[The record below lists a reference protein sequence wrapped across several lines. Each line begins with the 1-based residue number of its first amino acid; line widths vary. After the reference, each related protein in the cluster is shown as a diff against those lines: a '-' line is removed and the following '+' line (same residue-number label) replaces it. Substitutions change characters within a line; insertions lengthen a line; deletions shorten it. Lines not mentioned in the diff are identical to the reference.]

1 MLTELFSLEAHVFA
15 AAHVRVADAKKLS
28 AVVGFAALPALRLL
42 AALCG
47 LASLGVKSCVI
58 NDKGSLPRFDL
69 FHFEWSICSW
79 KVREALC
86 GLASLGVKSCVIN
99 DKGSLPRF
107 DLFHFEWSICSW
119 KVRCVLAEKGI
130 PWTSWQLKAPL
141 HNNYH
146 PAYVQLR
153 SLGNPGGG
161 RLVGEVFSG
170 ATAASSQGFDPLA
183 VPTLLDRQKKK
194 VVVDSK
200 VICEYLELEL
210 PEPRLVPKEYQEVI
224 AKHLSL
230 VDETPHM
237 GMFYGLHLA
246 ETPKD
251 PIVKKFAELTKG
263 SQKGQLKTIDKYLA
277 DPSLPIHLRPLYEAK
292 RKKTSMAQLKVGV
305 NCTREAF
312 HEMHA
317 TVKSFLGQLESDLKQ
332 SGGPYICGNTYT
344 MADLVWFTS
353 LLRLLELGYEDWFSG
368 RALPC
373 VHAYAARIL
382 RRTELARATYLSG
395 VLPNVGQFTEYVGK
409 FCFDYKP
416 VPLDQT
422 FAKTQHHEHDTRDG
436 VAAAE
441 GPAYDAGQSN
451 L

>member
-1 MLTELFSLEAHVFA
+1 MT
-15 AAHVRVADAKKLS
+15 S
-28 AVVGFAALPALRLL
+28 A
-42 AALCG
+42 
-47 LASLGVKSCVI
+47 
-58 NDKGSLPRFDL
+58 FD
-69 FHFEWSICSW
+69 
-79 KVREALC
+79 EALC

-210 PEPRLVPKEYQEVI
+210 PEPRLMPKEYQEVI

-251 PIVKKFAELTKG
+251 PIVKKFAEITKG
-263 SQKGQLKTIDKYLA
+263 AQKGQLKTIDKYLA

-382 RRTELARATYLSG
+382 QRTELARATYLW
-395 VLPNVGQFTEYVGK
+395 P
-409 FCFDYKP
+409 YKP
-416 VPLDQT
+416 VSANVRKLMWETSSVQ
-422 FAKTQHHEHDTRDG
+422 A
-436 VAAAE
+436 VAL
-441 GPAYDAGQSN
+441 N
-451 L
+451 LASCILISLALCKMRCF